1 MKKKTTYFSK
11 KQQQQQRQQRLSNFQ
26 ERPVNKK
33 VEYAKVN
40 GGVFVYSKPLS
51 VAELSKAINV
61 PTPAIIKFLF
71 MQGKMVTIN
80 QVLDEMI
87 GTICLQF
94 NYDFRKEKVVDAE
107 HFEDIE
113 IHDDPK
119 NLSERPPVVT
129 IMGHVDHGKTTFID
143 AIRSSH
149 IAEGE
154 AGEITQAIGAYQKEV
169 HGKKITF
176 IDTPG
181 HAAFAAMRA
190 RGADVTDIVVLVVA
204 ADDGVMPQTVEA
216 IGHAKAAKARSSSPS
231 IRWIKPELIRAK
243 SKKNSC
249 STMSSP
255 KSSAAMRFAARFR
268 RRKAGHR

>member
-1 MKKKTTYFSK
+1 MKKKTVYFSK

-26 ERPVNKK
+26 DHPSNKK

-80 QVLDEMI
+80 QVLDDDTI

-94 NYDFRKEKVVDAE
+94 NYDFRKEKVVDAA

-119 NLSERPPVVT
+119 NLSVRPPVVT
-129 IMGHVDHGKTTFID
+129 IMGHVDPGKTTLID
-143 AIRSSH
+143 
-149 IAEGE
+149 
-154 AGEITQAIGAYQKEV
+154 
-169 HGKKITF
+169 
-176 IDTPG
+176 
-181 HAAFAAMRA
+181 
-190 RGADVTDIVVLVVA
+190 
-204 ADDGVMPQTVEA
+204 
-216 IGHAKAAKARSSSPS
+216 
-231 IRWIKPELIRAK
+231 
-243 SKKNSC
+243 
-249 STMSSP
+249 
-255 KSSAAMRFAARFR
+255 
-268 RRKAGHR
+268 